1 MMHGGGGGPGGG
13 PGGGSLAGNLIGSLL
28 AANSPGA
35 DGAALANLAGQLA
48 MAQVE
53 NVISRT
59 STVQCMR
66 SDHAV
71 ISRIPGPQQQAQHA
85 RRRTHGQ
92 LLERHEGES

>member
-59 STVQCMR
+59 STVL
-66 SDHAV
+66 SNA
-71 ISRIPGPQQQAQHA
+71 
-85 RRRTHGQ
+85 
-92 LLERHEGES
+92 